1 MGDLL
6 ERDWPVAVVWLF
18 FWFGAT
24 LRGGTF
30 HVLGRGARAADS
42 SRRGWLDRPTVVRT
56 EAAVRRFGAPVVT
69 LSFLTV
75 GVQSA
80 VNLASGVLRMP
91 ARRYVPALLV
101 GAAIWATLYVSV
113 GLAVVLA
120 LVDGVAW
127 WHVAVAVGVVVLFGV
142 GTAVIRRGMLRS

>member
-1 MGDLL
+1 MDDLL

-18 FWFGAT
+18 FWVGAT

-56 EAAVRRFGAPVVT
+56 EAVVRRWGAPVVT

-75 GVQSA
+75 GVQSV

-91 ARRYVPALLV
+91 VRRYVPALLV
-101 GAAIWATLYVSV
+101 GAAIWATLYVTV

-120 LVDGVAW
+120 LVGGGAW
-127 WHVAVAVGVVVLFGV
+127 WHVAVAVVVVGLVGVV
-142 GTAVIRRGMLRS
+142 TAAVRRGMLGP

>member
-1 MGDLL
+1 VGDLL
-6 ERDWPVAVVWLF
+6 DRDWPVVVVWAF
-18 FWFGAT
+18 FWVGAT
-24 LRGGTF
+24 ARGGTF

-42 SRRGWLDRPTVVRT
+42 SRRGWLDRPAVVRA
-56 EAAVRRFGAPVVT
+56 EGVVRRFGAPAVT

-101 GAAIWATLYVSV
+101 GAAIWATLYVTV

-120 LVDGVAW
+120 LLDGVAW
-127 WHVAVAVGVVVLFGV
+127 WHVAVGAGVVVLIGV
-142 GTAVIRRGMLRS
+142 GTAVARRGMLRS